1 MMHGSFDVSALAGQS
16 EPASPGAGAEGTI
29 PIVVLARHDCL
40 FSGVALERLHE
51 LALDDPRIAITERYL
66 APAGHDATL
75 AVTPVMILPNGRRI
89 TGTPSI
95 ERLRQLVARYF
106 GAPRDVANKVW
117 YLQHNRLFNGIPL
130 KEIEAMAHLFREVD
144 YPPRHVIFQEGDV
157 GDAIYLLKTGHVRI
171 YRLTEEG
178 QEATLAFLGP
188 GSVFGELA
196 LFNEAHRLTVAE
208 TLDDA
213 HICATSVDDFTRL
226 MRHKPQLTMMVAR
239 EIARRQTHSETR
251 IAGTA
256 YATVRGRVISV
267 LRHLAEEHGELQPDG
282 STRLGMRL
290 SHQQI
295 ASFAGASREACSTE
309 ISKLQKLGV
318 IRVDD
323 THCFVIADLNALKPG
338 TIDSIIKRA
347 LG

>member
-1 MMHGSFDVSALAGQS
+1 MRGASEASALADSRNVALSIINPLGH
-16 EPASPGAGAEGTI
+16 I
-29 PIVVLARHDCL
+29 PIVVLVRRDCL
-40 FSGVALERLHE
+40 FSSVALERLHE
-51 LALDDPRIAITERYL
+51 LALDDPRINITERY
-66 APAGHDATL
+66 AASPSQERSP
-75 AVTPVMILPNGRRI
+75 AVTPVTLLPNGRRI

-117 YLQHNRLFNGIPL
+117 YLQRNRLFNGIPL
-130 KEIEAMAHLFREVD
+130 KEVEAMAHLFREVD
-144 YPPRHVIFQEGDV
+144 YPPRSVIFQEGDV

-171 YRLTEEG
+171 YRLTEDG
-178 QEATLAFLGP
+178 QEATLALLGP

-196 LFNEAHRLTVAE
+196 LFHESHRLTVAE

-226 MRHKPQLTMMVAR
+226 MRHKPQLTMMVAY

-267 LRHLAEEHGELQPDG
+267 LRHLAEEHGQAQADG
-282 STRLGMRL
+282 STRVGIRL

-295 ASFAGASREACSTE
+295 ASFAGASREACSTA

-318 IRVDD
+318 LSVDD

-338 TIDSIIKRA
+338 TIDSIVKRA